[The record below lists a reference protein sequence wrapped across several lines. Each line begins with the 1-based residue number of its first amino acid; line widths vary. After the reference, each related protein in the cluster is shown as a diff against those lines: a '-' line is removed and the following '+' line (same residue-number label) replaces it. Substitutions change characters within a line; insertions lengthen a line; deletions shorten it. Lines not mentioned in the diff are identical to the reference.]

1 MMFEQNF
8 MPEGAEINPDTPRKK
23 GLARLFE
30 ILSRDLDGIFLS
42 GALAMLVCVPAA
54 ILAGIAL
61 WLGSLPLCLL
71 AAVAAGADGLLV
83 EVHDRP
89 ATALSDGAQALT
101 PAQLTQ
107 LAEKTARLRAALA

>member
-1 MMFEQNF
+1 MILCER
-8 MPEGAEINPDTPRKK
+8 GIRS
-23 GLARLFE
+23 GLTAARAALDVSS
-30 ILSRDLDGIFLS
+30 IPVLKRLTHLPVIVDPSHAAGRADLVEP
-42 GALAMLVCVPAA
+42 LA
-54 ILAGIAL
+54 
-61 WLGSLPLCLL
+61 L

-101 PAQLTQ
+101 PAQFTQ